1 MDEKL
6 KNAIKIFINHI
17 DNKYEIEFAY
27 LFGSI
32 AKGKENKLSDIDI
45 AVKFKNN
52 YNNMKDMLIRGEI
65 IDFAS
70 KFFDK
75 NVDII
80 SLDKASI
87 FLKYEVIK
95 DGLIIK
101 DNLNRAT
108 FESLV
113 LREYFDFKYY
123 SDIYNEKILENMKT
137 KGV

>member
-6 KNAIKIFINHI
+6 KNSIKRFINHI
-17 DNKYEIEFAY
+17 DNKHEIEFAY

-32 AKGKENKLSDIDI
+32 AKGKENKLSDIDV

-65 IDFAS
+65 IDSAS

-95 DGLIIK
+95 DGIVIK

-123 SDIYNEKILENMKT
+123 SDIYNE
-137 KGV
+137 